1 MMDAVERYKFVVN
14 KLNNMSQ
21 SQEFRRQLGPA
32 MPRIDRSVSIM
43 VGHLDGVLNN
53 RIVIASQEAK
63 KEVFNTAL
71 LILSILVR
79 GRLTKPLI
87 DYINLWYE
95 LAVNWNSQVGFDEN
109 LKIVLDA
116 IGLLL
121 GVPQTISDML
131 NAMVAVAQNIG
142 VMTTTQS
149 SGVKLAGMYMNALK
163 EMIEGEKNT
172 NRSGTVKEDGG
183 GK

>member
-1 MMDAVERYKFVVN
+1 M
-14 KLNNMSQ
+14 
-21 SQEFRRQLGPA
+21 
-32 MPRIDRSVSIM
+32 
-43 VGHLDGVLNN
+43 
-53 RIVIASQEAK
+53 
-63 KEVFNTAL
+63 
-71 LILSILVR
+71 
-79 GRLTKPLI
+79 
-87 DYINLWYE
+87 
-95 LAVNWNSQVGFDEN
+95 
-109 LKIVLDA
+109 
-116 IGLLL
+116 L